1 VLRGQCVLRGQSGTA
16 RARYELVREILGV
29 ELAGR
34 ESQTPWRD
42 VLVALKERALHRVEF
57 G

>member
-1 VLRGQCVLRGQSGTA
+1 MRGQCVLRGQSGTA